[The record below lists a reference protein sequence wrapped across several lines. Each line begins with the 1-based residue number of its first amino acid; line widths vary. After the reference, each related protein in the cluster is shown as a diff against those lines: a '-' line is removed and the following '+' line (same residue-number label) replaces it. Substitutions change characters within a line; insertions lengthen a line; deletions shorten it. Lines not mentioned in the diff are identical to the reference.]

1 MKIFRFARIWF
12 VLAVAIGVLAAAAP
26 IDGSITPWP
35 NDGLRVV
42 SSPNP
47 GYYGNIVWALSAR
60 TAADAWAVGVQATE
74 DSNDT
79 LAMHWN
85 GTSWSAVPTPNPVS
99 PCQDGDILWNGNALN
114 GVAAISAQDVWAVGS
129 ECYSMN
135 TLLEHWDGTTWRMVP
150 GARLPKRHGLDE
162 FASLYGVAAISS
174 SNVWA
179 VGYRSSGGLD
189 PLIEHYDGVSWRIV
203 PGASPGRT
211 DSYLSAVAATGPS
224 DVWAVGG
231 AGSSNLVEHWNGSTW
246 SVVAS
251 PQPARGSS
259 LEAVT
264 AISPTDAWAVGSQR
278 GATGAIV
285 TFTMHWDGV
294 SWNEVP
300 SPNPSTAGNATNVL
314 RSVAAVS
321 PGNVWAV
328 GMYHNDQTNVHQRRT
343 LTLHWS
349 GIRWSILPSPT
360 PGHSGELN
368 AVAALPKGQVF
379 ASGLYSNYDV
389 NIYDGHYTLPQTLV
403 MHG

>member
-1 MKIFRFARIWF
+1 MKILRFARVWF
-12 VLAVAIGVLAAAAP
+12 VFAAALGVLAAAAP
-26 IDGSITPWP
+26 IDGSITPGP
-35 NDGLRVV
+35 SDGLTVV

-47 GYYGNIVWALSAR
+47 GYYGNIVWAVSAR
-60 TAADAWAVGVQATE
+60 TPSDAWAVGVQATE

-85 GTSWSAVPTPNPVS
+85 GTAWSAVPTPNPVS
-99 PCQDGDILWNGNALN
+99 PCQDGDILWNGNALH
-114 GVAAISAQDVWAVGS
+114 GVAAVSAQDVWAVGS

-135 TLLEHWDGTTWRMVP
+135 TLLEHWDGAAWSIVP
-150 GARLPKRHGLDE
+150 GASLPKADGLDE
-162 FASLYGVAAISS
+162 WAALDGVAAISS

-179 VGYRSSGGLD
+179 VGYRSSGGLE
-189 PLIEHYDGVSWRIV
+189 PLIEHYDGVRWSVV
-203 PGASPGRT
+203 PSARPGRT

-231 AGSSNLVEHWNGSTW
+231 AGTSNFVEHWNGSTW

-251 PQPARGSS
+251 PQPAGGSS
-259 LEAVT
+259 LDAVT
-264 AISPTDAWAVGSQR
+264 AISPTDAWAVGSR
-278 GATGAIV
+278 RRATGATV
-285 TFTMHWDGV
+285 TFTVHWDGV
-294 SWNEVP
+294 SWSEVP
-300 SPNPSTAGNATNVL
+300 SPNPSSTGDATNVL

-321 PGNVWAV
+321 ASNVWAV
-328 GMYHNDQTNVHQRRT
+328 GMYHNDQTSFHQRRT
-343 LTLHWS
+343 LALHWNGS
-349 GIRWSILPSPT
+349 RWSILPIPS

-368 AVAALPKGQVF
+368 AVAALPKGRVF